1 MIKKMS
7 SHDFNNILKDTN
19 KKIEDMTDS
28 IYNIKNNIDKKLLI
42 INHEN
47 EYLNYTMNNM
57 MLKQKEEIQGYS
69 ENAPTLVLLTNN
81 HNGLFETYSNIVH
94 AYFKK
99 SPINVFNLKSVN
111 NPKSYFRDE
120 VLVSI
125 NDIYTDYYKNIL
137 IADDNS
143 NKQIFFEEYESKKE
157 ILKNKISEPIIS
169 TDNQITLSIEVD
181 KKKIIGISKFNMIE
195 IDPYLYKSF
204 DIDSIN
210 IYGDDYTNP
219 IYTSNK
225 LESVGKTRIILDK
238 KYDFKK
244 VDFKIT
250 PKYSIIKD
258 SMEVIPFGLK
268 HIYFFEADFRNDSY
282 LIVEYQSNRFI
293 DYIENII
300 DVINPFN
307 TYESSLTEQGIK
319 IFLENNNGVLEN
331 EQEPSKNVK
340 KHIARNLKK
349 IYFKVPIGNNIENN
363 SNYRN
368 SIIALKIDI
377 HTR

>member
-69 ENAPTLVLLTNN
+69 ENAPTLVLLANN

-377 HTR
+377 YTR